1 MVGDSDRPLSHNPAV
16 ILTRGTL
23 RCLAHAL
30 HKRSTMSKTNKTNKL
45 QIKKLTLRKLT
56 PTEVGDVY
64 GGACCAT
71 AGCRTGDKC
80 DLAPITKDP
89 GKFGKGWTLSVSFT
103 LGPSKFGVSVSAS
116 YSWGWTS

>member
-1 MVGDSDRPLSHNPAV
+1 
-16 ILTRGTL
+16 
-23 RCLAHAL
+23 
-30 HKRSTMSKTNKTNKL
+30 MSKNGKTNKL

-56 PTEVGDVY
+56 PSEVGDVY